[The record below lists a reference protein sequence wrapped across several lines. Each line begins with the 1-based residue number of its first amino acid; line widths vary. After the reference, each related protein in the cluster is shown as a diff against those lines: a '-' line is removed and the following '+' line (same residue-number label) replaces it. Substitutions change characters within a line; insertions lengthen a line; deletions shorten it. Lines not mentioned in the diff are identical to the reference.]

1 MQKICQFVCN
11 QHCQTI
17 PDKIPCSALG
27 AFIQHSEILEPTQ
40 SDYLLL
46 GSFPSMVGWY
56 YFPLSL
62 SYHYFPPFHLLPCL
76 TCWSLWEDGD
86 MAATSEREGDAA
98 TSITSGQLCIPS
110 RAFMWMLAKQRLV
123 FKPARW
129 WWQYQWVLVGSVK
142 LEQVTLVTLVT
153 LVNKEREG
161 LLRDGLAL
169 HLDCW
174 LGLEWA
180 LFSFEW

>member
-1 MQKICQFVCN
+1 MFCTWCFYS
-11 QHCQTI
+11 T
-17 PDKIPCSALG
+17 
-27 AFIQHSEILEPTQ
+27 
-40 SDYLLL
+40 LLDTGTNPKWL
-46 GSFPSMVGWY
+46 LVVGSISVHGWVVL
-56 YFPLSL
+56 FPLFPFL
-62 SYHYFPPFHLLPCL
+62 PLFPPFHLLPCL

-110 RAFMWMLAKQRLV
+110 RAFMWMLAKRRLV
-123 FKPARW
+123 FKPRARW
-129 WWQYQWVLVGSVK
+129 CWQYQWVLVGRGRVSIK

-153 LVNKEREG
+153 LVNKKREG
-161 LLRDGLAL
+161 VLRDGLAL